1 MARRTVTLEVVKKT
15 RGVRGFHVLP
25 RRWVVER
32 TFAWLGRSRR
42 LSKDY
47 ERNPKF
53 KCMWR
58 RHACLFE
65 LTGEHHVCRHLHR
78 TYPIQTDEPVLFD
91 ERGFLASP
99 ELWTRDLALGIAK
112 ELGIP
117 ELSEDHWRIVDRL
130 RDHFLATGQL
140 PVQPTLCRELE
151 LDSGCI
157 QDLFDGPLHAWR
169 VAGLPY
175 PGEEALTYMNNM
187 DIDETGSGS

>member
-1 MARRTVTLEVVKKT
+1 LLSGCSTARIADAAGAAGLEASAPQRGAFGADAKPQVEPENIMSAVTSTE
-15 RGVRGFHVLP
+15 
-25 RRWVVER
+25 
-32 TFAWLGRSRR
+32 
-42 LSKDY
+42 
-47 ERNPKF
+47 
-53 KCMWR
+53 
-58 RHACLFE
+58 
-65 LTGEHHVCRHLHR
+65 
-78 TYPIQTDEPVLFD
+78 PIQTDEPVLFD